1 MFDFVTLGSATKDT
15 FLFLDKALLK
25 PGVNRHFLEIP
36 TDKKIDV
43 NKVLEFSGGSATNA
57 AATFAAFDKKCAV
70 ISKIGNDEYGQFVM
84 NDLNKR
90 KISTELIKVSNGE
103 TPFSNIVVS
112 SSGDMIL
119 LIHRGIESTLSL
131 EDIQLDF
138 KSKWLYIG
146 PLPCKNTDLLLN
158 VLKFAKANDMK
169 TVLNPGSVELNLK
182 LKKMAPV
189 LKYVDIISMNDDE
202 AKKFVG
208 YANDVNNLS
217 KLAEHVNE
225 IAIITKGDK
234 GSLVLSKENLYIAN
248 TFKTKQINFVGAG
261 DAFLSSFVNAIDDG
275 KDIEQ
280 AITAGSFNASNVIQK
295 YGAKEGITGKYP
307 PENMKLRIAKSKIT
321 I

>member
-15 FLFLDKALLK
+15 FLFLDKVLLK
-25 PGVNRHFLEIP
+25 PGVNKHFLEIP

-57 AATFAAFDKKCAV
+57 AATFSAFGKKCAV
-70 ISKIGNDEYGQFVM
+70 ISKIGNDEGGQFVM

-103 TPFSNIVVS
+103 TPFSNVIVS

-131 EDIQLDF
+131 EDIQLNF

-146 PLPCKNTDLLLN
+146 PLPCKNTDLLMD
-158 VLKFAKANDMK
+158 VLKFAKSNDMK
-169 TVLNPGSVELNLK
+169 TVLNPGSVELSLR

-202 AKKFVG
+202 AKSFVG
-208 YANDVNNLS
+208 YSNDVNNLS
-217 KLAEHVNE
+217 KLSEYVND
-225 IAIITKGDK
+225 IAIITKGEK

-261 DAFLSSFVNAIDDG
+261 DAFLSAFVTAIDDG
-275 KDIEQ
+275 KDIEN

-307 PENMKLRIAKSKIT
+307 AEDMKLRIVKSKI
-321 I
+321 II

>member
-1 MFDFVTLGSATKDT
+1 MFSFVTLGSATKDI

-43 NKVLEFSGGSATNA
+43 TKVLEFSGGSATNA
-57 AATFAAFDKKCAV
+57 AATFSAFGKKCAV

-103 TPFSNIVVS
+103 TPFSNIIVS

-131 EDIQLDF
+131 EDIQLNF

-146 PLPCKNTDLLLN
+146 PLPDKNTDLLLN

-208 YANDVNNLS
+208 YANDINNLS
-217 KLAEHVNE
+217 KLAEHVNDM
-225 IAIITKGDK
+225 AIITKGDK
-234 GSLVLSKENLYIAN
+234 GSLVSSKENLYIAN
-248 TFKTKQINFVGAG
+248 TFKSKQINFVGAG
-261 DAFLSSFVNAIDDG
+261 DAFLSAFVSAIDDG

-280 AITAGSFNASNVIQK
+280 AITVGSFNASNVIQK
-295 YGAKEGITGKYP
+295 YGAKEGIIGRYP

>member
-57 AATFAAFDKKCAV
+57 AATFSAFGKKCAV
-70 ISKIGNDEYGQFVM
+70 ISKIGNDEYGQFIM

-112 SSGDMIL
+112 SGGDMIL

-158 VLKFAKANDMK
+158 VLKFAKANDMR
-169 TVLNPGSVELNLK
+169 TVLNPGSLELNLK
-182 LKKMAPV
+182 LKKMAPL

-208 YANDVNNLS
+208 YSNDINNLS
-217 KLAEHVNE
+217 KLAENVNE
-225 IAIITKGDK
+225 TAIITKGDK
-234 GSLVLSKENLYIAN
+234 GSLVLSEENLYIAN
-248 TFKTKQINFVGAG
+248 TFKSKQINFVGAG
-261 DAFLSSFVNAIDDG
+261 DAFLSAFVNAIDDG

-295 YGAKEGITGKYP
+295 YGAKEGIKGEYP

>member
-15 FLFLDKALLK
+15 FLFLDKVLLK
-25 PGVNRHFLEIP
+25 PGVNKHFLEIP

-43 NKVLEFSGGSATNA
+43 NKVLAFSGGSATNA
-57 AATFAAFDKKCAV
+57 AATFSAFGKKCAV
-70 ISKIGNDEYGQFVM
+70 ISKIGNDEYGRFVM
-84 NDLNKR
+84 DDLNNR
-90 KISTELIKVSNGE
+90 KVSTELIKVSNGE

-131 EDIQLDF
+131 EDISLNF

-146 PLPCKNTDLLLN
+146 PLPCKNTDLLFN

-202 AKKFVG
+202 AKTFVG

-217 KLAEHVNE
+217 KLSEYVNE
-225 IAIITKGDK
+225 MAIITKGDK
-234 GSLVLSKENLYIAN
+234 GSLVLSKGNLYIAN
-248 TFKTKQINFVGAG
+248 TFRAKQINFVGAG
-261 DAFLSSFVNAIDDG
+261 DAFLSAFVNAIDDG
-275 KDIEQ
+275 KDVEQ

-295 YGAKEGITGKYP
+295 YGAKEGIIGEYP
-307 PENMKLRIAKSKIT
+307 KENMKLRIAKSKIT

>member
-25 PGVNRHFLEIP
+25 PGVNKHFLEIP

-57 AATFAAFDKKCAV
+57 AATFSAFGKKSAV
-70 ISKIGNDEYGQFVM
+70 IAKIGNDEYGQFVM

-131 EDIQLDF
+131 EDIHLDF

-146 PLPCKNTDLLLN
+146 PLPCKNTDLLFN
-158 VLKFAKANDMK
+158 VLKFAKANDMR
-169 TVLNPGSVELNLK
+169 TVLNPGSIELNLK

-202 AKKFVG
+202 AKTFVG

-217 KLAEHVNE
+217 KLSEYVNE
-225 IAIITKGDK
+225 MAIITKGDK

-248 TFKTKQINFVGAG
+248 TFKAKQINFVGAG
-261 DAFLSSFVNAIDDG
+261 DAFLSAFINAIDDNN
-275 KDIEQ
+275 DIEQ

-295 YGAKEGITGKYP
+295 YGAKEGITGRYP
-307 PENMKLRIAKSKIT
+307 LENMKLRIAKSKIV

>member
-57 AATFAAFDKKCAV
+57 AATFSAFGKKCAV
-70 ISKIGNDEYGQFVM
+70 ISKIGNDEYGQFIM

-112 SSGDMIL
+112 SGGDMIL

-158 VLKFAKANDMK
+158 VLKFAKANDMR
-169 TVLNPGSVELNLK
+169 TVLNPGSLELNLK
-182 LKKMAPV
+182 LKKMAPL

-208 YANDVNNLS
+208 YSNDINNLS
-217 KLAEHVNE
+217 KLAENVNE
-225 IAIITKGDK
+225 TAIITKGDK
-234 GSLVLSKENLYIAN
+234 GSLVLSEENLYIAN
-248 TFKTKQINFVGAG
+248 SFKSKQINFVGAG
-261 DAFLSSFVNAIDDG
+261 DAFLSGFVNAIDDG

-295 YGAKEGITGKYP
+295 YGAKEGIKGEYP

>member
-25 PGVNRHFLEIP
+25 PGVNKHFLEIP

-57 AATFAAFDKKCAV
+57 AATFSAFGKKSAV
-70 ISKIGNDEYGQFVM
+70 IAKIGNDEYGQFVM

-131 EDIQLDF
+131 DDIRF
-138 KSKWLYIG
+138 EFRSKWLYIG

-158 VLKFAKANDMK
+158 VLKFAKVNDMK

-182 LKKMAPV
+182 LKKMAPL

-202 AKKFVG
+202 AKTFVG
-208 YANDVNNLS
+208 YANDINNIS
-217 KLAEHVNE
+217 KLSEYVNE

-234 GSLVLSKENLYIAN
+234 GSLVSSKENLYIAN
-248 TFKTKQINFVGAG
+248 TFKAKQINFVGAG
-261 DAFLSSFVNAIDDG
+261 DAFLSAFVNAIDDG
-275 KDIEQ
+275 KSIEQ
-280 AITAGSFNASNVIQK
+280 AISAGSFNASNVIQK
-295 YGAKEGITGKYP
+295 YGAKEGITGRYP
-307 PENMKLRIAKSKIT
+307 SENMKLRIVKSKIT

>member
-15 FLFLDKALLK
+15 FLFLDKVLLK
-25 PGVNRHFLEIP
+25 PGVNKHFLEIP

-43 NKVLEFSGGSATNA
+43 NKVLEFTGGSATNA
-57 AATFAAFDKKCAV
+57 AATFSAFNKKCAV
-70 ISKIGNDEYGQFVM
+70 ISKIGNDEYGQFVI

-119 LIHRGIESTLSL
+119 LIHRGIESTLSS
-131 EDIQLDF
+131 EDIQFDF

-146 PLPCKNTDLLLN
+146 PLACKNTDLLLK
-158 VLKFAKANDMK
+158 VLKFSKENDMK

-182 LKKMAPV
+182 LKKMSPV

-208 YANDVNNLS
+208 YSNDVNNIS
-217 KLAEHVNE
+217 KLSEYVNE
-225 IAIITKGDK
+225 TAIITKGDK

-248 TFKTKQINFVGAG
+248 TFKSKQINFVGAG
-261 DAFLSSFVNAIDDG
+261 DAFLSAFVNAIDDG

-280 AITAGSFNASNVIQK
+280 AITSGSFNASNVIQK

-307 PENMKLRIAKSKIT
+307 SENMKLRIAKSKIN